1 MGGTAIDFSPQR
13 REVYFLLSN
22 LFEFYQK
29 VKFHISKNLIFQKNY
44 DRTSRYHETYSESGV
59 RCEPIISDIESHP

>member
-22 LFEFYQK
+22 LFEFSQK
-29 VKFHISKNLIFQKNY
+29 VKFHISKNLIFQKTMIGLVDIMKLIQRVGY
-44 DRTSRYHETYSESGV
+44 GV
-59 RCEPIISDIESHP
+59 NP